1 MKVYVIKNPKGEYM
15 TETRDF
21 INSIW
26 QATLFNDV
34 ETAWCY
40 APNDCRVYECIF
52 MERDASK
59 EHDKQVRKQV
69 CEEMWKEFEQ
79 RLMNKKED
87 MPVMKVANM
96 INSVLDKMEELEK
109 GGK

>member
-34 ETAWCY
+34 ENAWCY
-40 APNDCRVYECIF
+40 APSDCRVYECIF
-52 MERDASK
+52 MERDAFK
-59 EHDKQVRKQV
+59 EHDKQVRKEV
-69 CEEMWKEFEQ
+69 CEEIRKEF
-79 RLMNKKED
+79 LYKSGTTTIL
-87 MPVMKVANM
+87 ANNGC
-96 INSVLDKMEELEK
+96 IGSRTLEK
-109 GGK
+109 FLEEIEKDL